1 MNALLRGIAVFSL
14 LMYFSGA
21 AQAQTETDSTPWDK
35 FSISV
40 GGFITQSDTTIQ
52 LNSATLGVGAVI
64 DLENG
69 LGVES
74 DFRTYRID
82 ANYRFG
88 ESRRHEIEFHYFDS
102 RRTGDRTLDQQLQIG
117 DLILPAGT
125 GVTTE
130 FDLTFANLDYVYNFL
145 MDDRVR
151 LGVSAGLHTTG
162 IGLKITETGGGAVED
177 ESFTAPLPMI
187 GLRSEILLTER
198 WRLKMDFNFFYLEY
212 DNYTGQLSDAL
223 MAVEYR
229 PWKNFSLGAGIN
241 SIDYT
246 VEADTDDTIV
256 GLNGQIE
263 FKLTGFMLYGKY
275 FF

>member
-1 MNALLRGIAVFSL
+1 M
-14 LMYFSGA
+14 
-21 AQAQTETDSTPWDK
+21 T
-35 FSISV
+35 
-40 GGFITQSDTTIQ
+40 
-52 LNSATLGVGAVI
+52 
-64 DLENG
+64 
-69 LGVES
+69 
-74 DFRTYRID
+74 
-82 ANYRFG
+82 
-88 ESRRHEIEFHYFDS
+88 
-102 RRTGDRTLDQQLQIG
+102 
-117 DLILPAGT
+117 
-125 GVTTE
+125 
-130 FDLTFANLDYVYNFL
+130 
-145 MDDRVR
+145 
-151 LGVSAGLHTTG
+151 SAGPM
-162 IGLKITETGGGAVED
+162 EPMFFQAVVP
-177 ESFTAPLPMI
+177 SFTAPLPMI